1 MANLTATTPI
11 GTFFAAVITRIQ
23 SQLTVAAHRVF
34 VVDKLRLQDAAVPNF
49 QIEPVSMIPLAE
61 NTGANTCIVE
71 YKVHSVVKVEYDA
84 GGRMTEKLV
93 DNKSAFLQMNTVAA
107 ALLGM
112 AETTSYTR
120 QMFLRMDSG
129 AHDEAQGLTT
139 ATGHFRCHVRTLS
152 DG

>member
-1 MANLTATTPI
+1 MANLTATITI
-11 GTFFAAVITRIQ
+11 GNFFLGLITRIQ
-23 SQLTVAAHRVF
+23 SQMTVAAHRIF

-61 NTGANTCIVE
+61 NTGVNVCLIE
-71 YKVHSVVKVEYDA
+71 YRVHSVVKVEYDS

-93 DNKSAFLQMNTVAA
+93 DNKSAFLQTNTVAD

-112 AETTSYTR
+112 AETTSYGR
-120 QMFLRMDSG
+120 QIFVRMDG
-129 AHDEAQGLTT
+129 GVYDETHGLTT
-139 ATGHFRCHVRTLS
+139 ATGTFRCHVRTLS

>member
-1 MANLTATTPI
+1 MANLTATITI
-11 GTFFAAVITRIQ
+11 GNFFLGLITRIQ
-23 SQLTVAAHRVF
+23 SQMTVAANRIF

-61 NTGANTCIVE
+61 NTGVNVCLIE
-71 YKVHSVVKVEYDA
+71 YRVHSVVKVEYDA

-93 DNKSAFLQMNTVAA
+93 DSKSAFLQTNTVAN

-112 AETTSYTR
+112 AETTSYSR
-120 QMFLRMDSG
+120 QIFVRMDG
-129 AHDEAQGLTT
+129 GVYDETHGLTT
-139 ATGHFRCHVRTLS
+139 ATGTFRCHVRTLS